1 MSIIKYFNLA
11 KDKLFPIC
19 RSLTG
24 KGIEKTLKIINK
36 EFPKLKIYHIK
47 SGKKVFDWKIP
58 LQWEID
64 DAYVL
69 DKKNKKIIDF
79 KKNNLH
85 IVGYSYPVNKKFK
98 LNNLLKIIHTLPK
111 QPEAIPY
118 RTSYYKKYSGF
129 CTTHK
134 QKEEL
139 KKNYKKNDSFKVL
152 IKSKL
157 KKGYLSYGELI
168 IKGKSKQEIL
178 ISTYICHPSMAN
190 NELSGPIVSMSLI
203 EYFQNKKNLKT
214 LRFIFIPETIG
225 SITYLSKN
233 LPSLKEK
240 VIGGYNLSC
249 IGDNRSHSCMLSK
262 YENSPS
268 DQALI
273 AVYKIKKINYK
284 KYSFLERGSDE
295 RQYNSPG
302 VDLPITSIFRTK
314 YGKFKEYHTSLDDF
328 KVVTKEGIKGG
339 FDVAKKAIEILQKKI
354 IPQSVLLCE
363 PMLSKRKLYQN
374 FTIPGE
380 QYDSRKF
387 LNFLQYADGKNDLK
401 SIAGYIK
408 KSYSN
413 TIKIYKLLK
422 RKKLIY

>member
-24 KGIEKTLKIINK
+24 KGITKTLKIINE

-118 RTSYYKKYSGF
+118 CTSYYKKYSGF

-139 KKNYKKNDSFKVL
+139 KK
-152 IKSKL
+152 KL
-157 KKGYLSYGELI
+157 
-168 IKGKSKQEIL
+168 
-178 ISTYICHPSMAN
+178 
-190 NELSGPIVSMSLI
+190 
-203 EYFQNKKNLKT
+203 
-214 LRFIFIPETIG
+214 
-225 SITYLSKN
+225 
-233 LPSLKEK
+233 
-240 VIGGYNLSC
+240 
-249 IGDNRSHSCMLSK
+249 
-262 YENSPS
+262 
-268 DQALI
+268 
-273 AVYKIKKINYK
+273 
-284 KYSFLERGSDE
+284 
-295 RQYNSPG
+295 
-302 VDLPITSIFRTK
+302 
-314 YGKFKEYHTSLDDF
+314 
-328 KVVTKEGIKGG
+328 
-339 FDVAKKAIEILQKKI
+339 
-354 IPQSVLLCE
+354 
-363 PMLSKRKLYQN
+363 
-374 FTIPGE
+374 
-380 QYDSRKF
+380 
-387 LNFLQYADGKNDLK
+387 
-401 SIAGYIK
+401 
-408 KSYSN
+408 
-413 TIKIYKLLK
+413 
-422 RKKLIY
+422 